1 MGGAIVLERE
11 TAADVPSSGP
21 EPARTVPAA
30 GTGLGW
36 VFTAFFAVFGW
47 AIGIAKL
54 SDNSFF
60 WHLKTGEY
68 ILDHGIP
75 RHDVFSYTAPGTK
88 WIAQSW
94 LAEVAYALVDRAFG
108 GDGIRLF
115 VGLVG
120 AGIGILTYRLAL
132 RLVRDRVVACGLTA
146 AALAGI
152 YTVWSERPLLIGVL
166 FLLVL
171 LWVVEV
177 PDSLVGRH
185 PLVVIPVLMWLW
197 ANTHGTFELGFAYL
211 GLHLLGRWV
220 EGHRPWAGRERS
232 LLVGSAIGFLLIFL
246 NPYGPDL
253 LLFPLDL
260 LSRGEI
266 LSHVIEWQSPDFR
279 QSWGIAL
286 ALWIVVYVWAL
297 ARGRHRVTRRDL
309 IVTIP
314 MLLLALWA
322 VRNVAIAP
330 LVCLPVVARCF
341 AREEEKPSTTSR
353 PLVAAAITVL
363 VLAALVMGYQVTTEK
378 AYDLST
384 YPVAAMRYV
393 ERHDLL
399 GSRLLTT
406 DATAGWVIL
415 DHFPE
420 QKVFMDDRY
429 DMYPTS
435 LIYDYFKL
443 TRGSTGWDR
452 VLDRHDVE
460 TVVWPTNS
468 PLASL
473 LDQSSDWDRVFSRN
487 GDAVWVRSGT
497 R

>member
-1 MGGAIVLERE
+1 MLERDNAV
-11 TAADVPSSGP
+11 TDTPS
-21 EPARTVPAA
+21 PAPPRSVPAA

-36 VFTAFFAVFGW
+36 VFTAFFGVFGW
-47 AIGIAKL
+47 AVGIAKL

-60 WHLKTGEY
+60 WHLKTGGY

-75 RHDVFSYTAPGTK
+75 HHDVFSYTAPGTK

-94 LAEVAYALVDRAFG
+94 LAEVTYAVIDRTLGAT
-108 GDGIRLF
+108 GIRLF

-120 AGIGILTYRLAL
+120 AGIGILAYRLAL
-132 RLVRDRVVACGLTA
+132 RLVRDRVIACGLTA

-185 PLVVIPVLMWLW
+185 PLVVIPVLLWLW

-211 GLHLLGRWV
+211 GLHLLGRWCD
-220 EGHRPWAGRERS
+220 GARPWDGRERK
-232 LLVGSAIGFLLIFL
+232 LLVASVLAFAVTFV

-260 LSRGEI
+260 LSRGDI

-279 QSWGIAL
+279 QSWGLAL
-286 ALWIVVYVWAL
+286 GLWIVIYVVAL

-309 IVTIP
+309 VVTIP

-322 VRNVAIAP
+322 VRNVAVAP
-330 LVCLPVVARCF
+330 LIGLPVVARCF
-341 AREEEKPSTTSR
+341 ARDEEKPATASR
-353 PLVAAAITVL
+353 TMVTAAIGVL
-363 VLAALVMGYQVTTEK
+363 VLAALVMGYQATTEK

-393 ERHDLL
+393 ERNDLL

-429 DMYPTS
+429 DMYPRS
-435 LIYDYFKL
+435 VIFDYFELAEAKP
-443 TRGSTGWDR
+443 GWDR
-452 VLDRHDVE
+452 ALDRYDVQ
-460 TVVWPTNS
+460 TIVWPAKS
-468 PLASL
+468 SLAAL
-473 LDQSSDWDRVFSRN
+473 LDGSSRWDRVFTGG
-487 GDAVWVRSGT
+487 GDAVWVRS
-497 R
+497 